1 MELQN
6 KLILLSITIGEGNSL
21 AMLKAALKLRGIGNG
36 LMRRPFRSMSDEEIH
51 SLKEKLEKVLQKTG
65 YQL

>member
-6 KLILLSITIGEGNSL
+6 KLILLSIAIGEGNSL
-21 AMLKAALKLRGIGNG
+21 AMLKVALKLRGIGNG